1 MSVAWALFVP
11 ACFALNLAPG
21 PNNLLS
27 LNNAARH
34 GFATASLAGGG
45 RLLAFAGMLAL
56 AASGLALV
64 LHTSAWLFLAIKV
77 LGAAYLLWL
86 AVQLWRTD
94 AQPLANEAS
103 PARPSLWRLGRQEF
117 LVAAG
122 NPKAILIFTAFLPQF
137 VDPGQPLGAQFP
149 ARSGIPAAR
158 MAGHRSLF
166 LCRAPPRPAARR
178 PAGPASVQPRL
189 RRAARQRG
197 TGPAAQPPSGLTVP
211 LRFEETHMSQSLF
224 SLAFGVGTQ
233 NRQEAW
239 LEVFYALPLLKPSSE
254 IVAAVAPILGYA
266 AGNQAL
272 TFTSQQAYQLAD
284 ALKGIDAAQSALLSR
299 LAESQKPL
307 VATLLAEDAAPSST
321 PEAYLKLHLLSHRLV
336 KPHAV
341 NLSGI
346 FPLLP
351 NVAWTNIGAVDLA
364 ELAELQLEARLKG
377 KLLEVFSVDKFPKM
391 TDYVVPAGVRIADT
405 ARVRLGAY
413 IGEGTTV
420 MHEGFV
426 NFNAGTEGPGMIEGR
441 VSAGVFVGKG
451 SDLGGGCSTMGTLS
465 GGGNIVISVGEGC
478 LIGANAGIG
487 IPLGDRNIVEAGL
500 YITAGTKVALLDEQN
515 ALVKV
520 VKARDL
526 AGQPDLLFRRNSQNG
541 AVECKTN
548 KTAIELNE
556 ALHAHN

>member
-1 MSVAWALFVP
+1 M
-11 ACFALNLAPG
+11 
-21 PNNLLS
+21 
-27 LNNAARH
+27 
-34 GFATASLAGGG
+34 
-45 RLLAFAGMLAL
+45 
-56 AASGLALV
+56 
-64 LHTSAWLFLAIKV
+64 
-77 LGAAYLLWL
+77 
-86 AVQLWRTD
+86 
-94 AQPLANEAS
+94 
-103 PARPSLWRLGRQEF
+103 
-117 LVAAG
+117 
-122 NPKAILIFTAFLPQF
+122 
-137 VDPGQPLGAQFP
+137 
-149 ARSGIPAAR
+149 
-158 MAGHRSLF
+158 
-166 LCRAPPRPAARR
+166 
-178 PAGPASVQPRL
+178 
-189 RRAARQRG
+189 
-197 TGPAAQPPSGLTVP
+197 
-211 LRFEETHMSQSLF
+211 
-224 SLAFGVGTQ
+224 
-233 NRQEAW
+233 
-239 LEVFYALPLLKPSSE
+239 
-254 IVAAVAPILGYA
+254 
-266 AGNQAL
+266 
-272 TFTSQQAYQLAD
+272 AD

-487 IPLGDRNIVEAGL
+487 IPLGDPQHRRGRPVHHRRHQGRPARRAERSGESGQGPRPGRSARPAVPPQLAERCGGVQDQQDRHRAERSAARAQLNPARLPARPTVLASAAGCATL
-500 YITAGTKVALLDEQN
+500 SL
-515 ALVKV
+515 
-520 VKARDL
+520 
-526 AGQPDLLFRRNSQNG
+526 
-541 AVECKTN
+541 
-548 KTAIELNE
+548 
-556 ALHAHN
+556 